1 MMRSSKVKLALF
13 ALATTF
19 FAVGVTE
26 FISVGVLPAVAQ
38 EFQILTS
45 TAGLITTMYALGV
58 ALGAPVLTLVTSG
71 FEQKKVILGA
81 LLAFVL
87 GHVLIS
93 FAPIFSLVLAGRF
106 IAGAAHGLLFA
117 LSALIAASLV
127 GKAKQAWAIALIF
140 SGFTVATAFGAPL
153 GTLLSNFMSWRIS
166 FFIIAI
172 LGTVALFLNAVVLP
186 SNSNN
191 SKIKITEQL
200 SIFTKPH
207 ILLVLLV
214 TILGYGG
221 TFATFTYLSPIL
233 AQTTHVPTQY
243 ISLVL
248 VIYGIAIAI
257 GNSLGGK
264 LGDVVPLKVLLTIF
278 SLQAL
283 ALFSF
288 YFTAKSLW
296 LALLNIVI
304 LGLLA
309 FMSVPILQ
317 SYILILAQTYA
328 PKATAIASALNI
340 SAFSLGIVLGSY
352 VGGLVITY
360 VGLLQTALA
369 ASGLV
374 IIAIL
379 LMSVVFQQEKK
390 RTQR

>member
-26 FISVGVLPAVAQ
+26 FISVGVLPAIAQ
-38 EFQILTS
+38 EFQISTS

-153 GTLLSNFMSWRIS
+153 GTLLSDFMSWRIS

-264 LGDVVPLKVLLTIF
+264 LGDVAPLKVLLTIF

-328 PKATAIASALNI
+328 PKATAIASAKY
-340 SAFSLGIVLGSY
+340 FS
-352 VGGLVITY
+352 
-360 VGLLQTALA
+360 
-369 ASGLV
+369 
-374 IIAIL
+374 
-379 LMSVVFQQEKK
+379 F
-390 RTQR
+390 